1 MDRLLNAI
9 NIPHLHYDLIH
20 AKIVID
26 GIEYET
32 YLNKSVDYKKKGEKK
47 TAFDSF
53 YMVNRKA
60 NESPLDFAIRNGWE
74 EYLYQM
80 FIVDYLIIL
89 KSIINKLSVL
99 FISVLKFQSD
109 IISEDEF
116 RKAYRTF
123 KYDIIEDK
131 TDLENKLNI
140 KL

>member
-1 MDRLLNAI
+1 M
-9 NIPHLHYDLIH
+9 
-20 AKIVID
+20 
-26 GIEYET
+26 
-32 YLNKSVDYKKKGEKK
+32 
-47 TAFDSF
+47 
-53 YMVNRKA
+53 
-60 NESPLDFAIRNGWE
+60 
-74 EYLYQM
+74 
-80 FIVDYLIIL
+80 IL
-89 KSIINKLSVL
+89 KSIINKLTVL